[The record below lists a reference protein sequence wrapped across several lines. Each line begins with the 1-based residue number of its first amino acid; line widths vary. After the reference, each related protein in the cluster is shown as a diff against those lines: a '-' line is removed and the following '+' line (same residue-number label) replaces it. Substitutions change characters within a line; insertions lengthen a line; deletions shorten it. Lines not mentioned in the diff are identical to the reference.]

1 MVTSTVP
8 HNNQNRAG
16 MSESNHPFDLLLQLT
31 GLCRQQATGL
41 PAQDVVSE
49 TWSGVGFRLGDQ
61 TLIAAMGEVSE
72 ILHEPR
78 YTALPRV
85 KSWVRG
91 VANVRGRLLPII
103 DLGRFFGS
111 ASSGSRKQR
120 RVLVLDRDG
129 LFVGLLVDE
138 LLGMQHF
145 PVSTF
150 TAEVPSVAPEL
161 SPFVVGAYVGQQ
173 TSLVFNFRALARD
186 QAFLDVAI

>member
-1 MVTSTVP
+1 MP
-8 HNNQNRAG
+8 HNNENRHG
-16 MSESNHPFDLLLQLT
+16 MSESIHPFDLLRQLAQQ
-31 GLCRQQATGL
+31 CRSQAIGL

-49 TWSGVGFRLGDQ
+49 TWSGVGFQ
-61 TLIAAMGEVSE
+61 PMVAAMGEVAE

-103 DLGRFFGS
+103 DLSRFFG
-111 ASSGSRKQR
+111 ATVNAPRKQR
-120 RVLVLDRDG
+120 RVLVLDRDD

-145 PVSTF
+145 PVTSF
-150 TAEVPSVAPEL
+150 TTEL
-161 SPFVVGAYVGQQ
+161 PTIEQGFRPFVVGAYVQEQ
-173 TSLVFNFRALARD
+173 VSLVFNFRALARD

>member
-1 MVTSTVP
+1 MTEL
-8 HNNQNRAG
+8 A
-16 MSESNHPFDLLLQLT
+16 HPFDLLRQLAD
-31 GLCRQQATGL
+31 LCRQQAVGL
-41 PAQDVVSE
+41 PSQDVLSE
-49 TWSGVGFRLGDQ
+49 TWSGVGFRLAGQ
-61 TLIAAMGEVSE
+61 PMVAAMGEVSE

-103 DLGRFFGS
+103 DLSRFFDPN
-111 ASSGSRKQR
+111 ASSPRKQR
-120 RVLVLDRDG
+120 RVLVLDRDD

-150 TAEVPSVAPEL
+150 TTEL
-161 SPFVVGAYVGQQ
+161 PAIDEGFKPFVVGAYVQE
-173 TSLVFNFRALARD
+173 TVSLVFNFRALARD